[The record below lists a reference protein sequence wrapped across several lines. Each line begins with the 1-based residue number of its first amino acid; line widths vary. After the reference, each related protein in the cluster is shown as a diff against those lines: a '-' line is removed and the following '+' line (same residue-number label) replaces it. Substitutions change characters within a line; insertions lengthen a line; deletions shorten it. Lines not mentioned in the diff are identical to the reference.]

1 MKLDQLDPQQQA
13 FVKGCL
19 MGDGWL
25 GLQRQRYVHLRI
37 GHSEKQLH
45 WLEWK
50 AERLNK
56 ILGKSRSVLGP
67 YMQSS
72 GQVKEKIYSSY
83 LYCVDDHDLFSPWF
97 QRWYRV
103 ENGRVIKTI
112 TPSFLEG
119 LGMEALAIFW
129 CDDGSIHSSN
139 RHAKHRLK
147 NGEIK
152 LYPYVEAK
160 GSLATC
166 CFTEEENN
174 LLRDWIEGLTGVRF
188 RLEVSKGYL
197 RLGINKKCLREFIPQ
212 IAPWVPACMS
222 YKVDLSHCR
231 TR

>member
-25 GLQRQRYVHLRI
+25 GLQRRRYVHLRL

-45 WLEWK
+45 WLKWK
-50 AERLNK
+50 ADRLNK
-56 ILGKSRSVLGP
+56 ILGKNRSVLGP

-72 GQVKEKIYSSY
+72 GQVKDKIYSSY

-97 QRWYRV
+97 QRWYRID
-103 ENGRVIKTI
+103 NGRVIKTI
-112 TPSFLEG
+112 SPSFLEG
-119 LGMEALAIFW
+119 LGMEALAVFW

-139 RHAKHRLK
+139 RHTKHRLK
-147 NGEIK
+147 SGEIK
-152 LYPYVEAK
+152 LYPYVDAR

-166 CFTEEENN
+166 CFTEEENL

-197 RLGINKKCLREFIPQ
+197 RLGINKQALREFIPQ
-212 IAPWVPACMS
+212 IAPWVPDCMS

-231 TR
+231 KR